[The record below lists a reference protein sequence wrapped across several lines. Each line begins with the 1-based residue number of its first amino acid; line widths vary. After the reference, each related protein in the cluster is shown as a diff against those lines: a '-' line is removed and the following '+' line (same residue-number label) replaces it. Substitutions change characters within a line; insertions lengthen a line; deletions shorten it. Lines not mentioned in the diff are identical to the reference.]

1 MSDTPALEL
10 SHISKVFGSVQA
22 LRGADFVLANGEVHA
37 LLGENGAG
45 KSTLMHIAYGMT
57 RPDGGTIR
65 IRGRD
70 PLLRSPRDAQA
81 LGLGMVHQH
90 FTSIGALTVA
100 ENIALAGGGR
110 TQGRKDA
117 RTQGGTGERGG
128 AVLGDLMTGLEP
140 DARVEDLSV
149 ALRQRLE
156 IVKALATGA
165 SILLLD
171 EPSAVLAPSE
181 VEELLGLVRTFAAGG
196 GSVALITHKLPEVF
210 AAADRVTV
218 LRHGVVTLTADMAGQ
233 TEASLAEAMI
243 GQALGRK
250 DARTQGRK
258 DAQAQGRE
266 GAKAVGLEDVEA
278 MPVVRID
285 SLTIHPRELIGVA
298 AIEGNGQRELLRAI
312 AALESMPAVHVER
325 PVAFIPEDR
334 TTEGLI
340 PELSVTENVVLGLSE
355 DPRWARGPWL
365 DWDAARMH
373 VTELIRSFGIVA
385 TGPDTPTA
393 TLSGGNQQKVVL
405 ARALT
410 RGPRVLVAENPTRG
424 LDIRA
429 TEAVH
434 ERLREAARSGVAVV
448 VYSTDLDEVLEL
460 GERVLVV
467 HRGQVREAPRDAD
480 RRMVGDMML
489 GVPRAE

>member
-22 LRGADFVLANGEVHA
+22 LRGADFVLAKGEVHA

-45 KSTLMHIAYGMT
+45 KSTLMHVAYGMT
-57 RPDGGTIR
+57 RPDDGSIR

-70 PLLRSPRDAQA
+70 ALLRSPRDAQA

-100 ENIALAGGGR
+100 ENIALAGGAR
-110 TQGRKDA
+110 AQGRE
-117 RTQGGTGERGG
+117 GGRAEGEEDGKTGG
-128 AVLGDLMTGLEP
+128 VLGSLMEGLERN
-140 DARVEDLSV
+140 ARVEDLSV

-165 SILLLD
+165 TILLLD

-181 VEELLGLVRTFAAGG
+181 VEELLGLVRTFAAEG
-196 GSVALITHKLPEVF
+196 GSVVLITHKLPEVF

-218 LRHGVVTLTADMAGQ
+218 LRHGVVRLTAEVAGQ

-243 GQALGRK
+243 GQM
-250 DARTQGRK
+250 
-258 DAQAQGRE
+258 QGRE
-266 GAKAVGLEDVEA
+266 GARAQGGEDGKTGGRERA
-278 MPVVRID
+278 PVVRVD
-285 SLTIHPRELIGVA
+285 SLEIHPGQLIGVA

-312 AALESMPAVHVER
+312 AGLESMPGVHVEK
-325 PVAFIPEDR
+325 PVAFVPEDR

-340 PELSVTENVVLGLSE
+340 PEFSVTENVVLGLSD

-365 DWDAARMH
+365 DWGAARMH

-385 TGPDTPTA
+385 TGPDTLAA

-460 GERVLVV
+460 GERVLVI

-480 RRMVGDMML
+480 RGMVGDMML
-489 GVPRAE
+489 GLVRAE

>member
-1 MSDTPALEL
+1 MSGAPALAL
-10 SHISKVFGSVQA
+10 SGISKFYGSVQA
-22 LRGADFVLANGEVHA
+22 LRGADFVLAPGEVHA

-65 IRGRD
+65 IRGRETV
-70 PLLRSPRDAQA
+70 LRSPRDAQA

-100 ENIALAGGGR
+100 ENIGLARGP
-110 TQGRKDA
+110 
-117 RTQGGTGERGG
+117 RGG
-128 AVLGDLMTGLEP
+128 KTGRREDGMAGEVLSGLMEGLDP
-140 DARVEDLSV
+140 DAKVDGLSV

-156 IVKALATGA
+156 IVKALGTGA

-181 VEELLGLVRTFAAGG
+181 VEELLALMRGFAEAG

-218 LRHGVVTLTADMAGQ
+218 LRHGVVTLTGSVAGQ

-243 GQALGRK
+243 GKGTGR
-250 DARTQGRK
+250 
-258 DAQAQGRE
+258 RE
-266 GAKAVGLEDVEA
+266 DGKTASREDGKAGGWDGS
-278 MPVVRID
+278 PVVRIGSID
-285 SLTIHPRELIGVA
+285 IRAGELVGIA
-298 AIEGNGQRELLRAI
+298 AVEGNGQRELLRAI
-312 AALESMPAVHVER
+312 AGLASMPGVSASA

-340 PELSVTENVVLGLSE
+340 PELSIAENVVLGSSE
-355 DPRWARGPWL
+355 DPRWARGVWL
-365 DWDAARMH
+365 DWRAARAYAE
-373 VTELIRSFGIVA
+373 ELIRSFGIVA
-385 TGPDTPTA
+385 TGPDTPAA

-405 ARALT
+405 ARALS
-410 RGPRVLVAENPTRG
+410 RRPRVLVAENPTRG

-429 TEAVH
+429 TGEVH
-434 ERLREAARSGVAVV
+434 ERLREAARAGMAVI

-460 GERVLVV
+460 AERVLVIHQARV
-467 HRGQVREAPRDAD
+467 SEAPPGAG
-480 RRMVGDMML
+480 RRLVGDMML
-489 GVPRAE
+489 GVARPR